1 MSEKGVIIVDP
12 DEKHSEALRSVLE
25 SELYA
30 PVSLA
35 SLSDVKTQL
44 ETQRYRALL
53 IDLDQT
59 LLDNRFLKE
68 LRKEHP
74 SLCVIGLSNRTYHPE
89 LEEALSR
96 YIDACFAKS
105 PDYEELLYWLK
116 GIFDPSSRQESK
128 TRGTRDDPGQKQ
140 VPA

>member
-1 MSEKGVIIVDP
+1 MAEKGVIIVDP
-12 DEKHSEALRSVLE
+12 DQKHSEALRLILE

-30 PVSLA
+30 PVSLG
-35 SLSDVKTQL
+35 SLSDVRTQL

-59 LLDNRFLKE
+59 PLDNRFLKE

-74 SLCVIGLSNRTYHPE
+74 SLCVIGLSNRTFHPD

-105 PDYEELLYWLK
+105 GDYGELLYWLK
-116 GIFDPSSRQESK
+116 TVFAPSINQRRESEH
-128 TRGTRDDPGQKQ
+128 PG
-140 VPA
+140 